1 MRITTFAYYKTT
13 QSMKRKI
20 IMALLAA
27 ICTTTVANET
37 IEVSVNNPLKQT
49 RTDQPVVISLKQYGD
64 VHSALVTTDGKEI
77 ACQLDDLDRTN
88 SMTSSVS
95 WLTWEARRNGNTSL
109 RYTTRVSHVPTLPES
124 MPKCS

>member
-77 ACQLDDLDRTN
+77 ACQLDDLDQDEQYDELCFLADLGSKEKRKYI
-88 SMTSSVS
+88 V
-95 WLTWEARRNGNTSL
+95 
-109 RYTTRVSHVPTLPES
+109 TL
-124 MPKCS
+124 